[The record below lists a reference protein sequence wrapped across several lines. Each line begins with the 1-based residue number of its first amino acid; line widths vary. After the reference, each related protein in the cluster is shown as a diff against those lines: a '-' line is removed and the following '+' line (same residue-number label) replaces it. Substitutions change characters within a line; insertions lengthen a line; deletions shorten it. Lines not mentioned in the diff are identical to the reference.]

1 MTDGEAPRPAGGAG
15 GAGEEGGPAGDGGP
29 RMSFLEHLDELR
41 RRLLFCFVAALAG
54 LVACWFVADRIL
66 AFLLD
71 PVAHAMGPLAVIRP
85 AEAFMAKVKASF
97 VGGIFVALPIFFWQ
111 LWAFVSPGLY
121 PRERRW
127 VVPVMVVGTVLFLAG
142 AAFCYWIAMPAA
154 VDFLAS
160 QGEQFEFHVTVDYAF
175 SFAAKLLLGLG
186 VVFEMPLVVFAL
198 ARLGLVSARFLWR
211 KLDIAIF
218 VCFVVAAVITPT
230 PDVMTMTLFA
240 APMIV
245 LYLVSIVVAALADP
259 FRRERKGR
267 RRDPEGTR

>member
-1 MTDGEAPRPAGGAG
+1 MSRDGEPVRDEGGGEHGQGAG
-15 GAGEEGGPAGDGGP
+15 AGGP

-41 RRLLFCFVAALAG
+41 RRLLFCFVAALVG
-54 LVACWFVADRIL
+54 LVACWFVADDIL
-66 AFLLD
+66 AFLLG
-71 PVAHAMGPLAVIRP
+71 PVAGAMGPLAVIRP

-97 VGGIFVALPIFFWQ
+97 VGGIFVTLPVFFWQ
-111 LWAFVSPGLY
+111 LWAFVAPGLY

-127 VVPVMVVGTVLFLAG
+127 VLPVMAAGTALFLAG

-154 VDFLAS
+154 VNFLAS

-186 VVFEMPLVVFAL
+186 AVFEMPLVVFAL

-211 KLDIAIF
+211 KLDVAIF
-218 VCFVVAAVITPT
+218 ICFVVAAVITPT
-230 PDVMTMTLFA
+230 PDVLTMSLFA

-245 LYLVSIVVAALADP
+245 LYLVSILVAFLADP
-259 FRRERKGR
+259 LARERRAARRERGPR
-267 RRDPEGTR
+267 G